1 MSPWVRPIEKV
12 IEFCGGYRGDPAKIL
27 MGGPMMGLAL
37 DSDALPV
44 LKQNNA
50 ILAFQEQ
57 DAVLPAPT
65 ACIHCGRCVEGC
77 PMHLMPPEISRAVT
91 TKDID
96 QLQKLG
102 VMTCM
107 ECGTCAYN
115 CPAGRQIV
123 QNIRLGK
130 ALVKNAGKR

>member
-1 MSPWVRPIEKV
+1 MNVTSIAFLSRYLKTGMPLVSKRITVDGSAVMEPKNVIVPLGTPIEKV

-65 ACIHCGRCVEGC
+65 ACIHCGRCVE
-77 PMHLMPPEISRAVT
+77 AVPC
-91 TKDID
+91 I
-96 QLQKLG
+96 
-102 VMTCM
+102 
-107 ECGTCAYN
+107 
-115 CPAGRQIV
+115 
-123 QNIRLGK
+123 
-130 ALVKNAGKR
+130 

>member
-1 MSPWVRPIEKV
+1 MCIRDRGTPIEKV

-77 PMHLMPPEISRAVT
+77 PMHLMLSLIHIFIGNPGLRPVLPLAKAGIRRLPRLRLRKVS
-91 TKDID
+91 
-96 QLQKLG
+96 
-102 VMTCM
+102 
-107 ECGTCAYN
+107 N
-115 CPAGRQIV
+115 CFHG
-123 QNIRLGK
+123 
-130 ALVKNAGKR
+130 